1 MNSHSLEDEESNQ
14 QLLRKVIEQRYQELL
29 TGIQVYIWKFGFVKE
44 RTQAETLVKEIL
56 QDTIVIALEKSHNYD
71 INRPALP
78 WLLGIALNV
87 MRKRR
92 RQQDY
97 ESQYI
102 TPITDTPQ
110 VRQRIQKLGFES
122 ISEAEMFEFLHHL
135 PEPRDPYGRL
145 ILEELLYLVEDNE
158 REVLRLAFV
167 EGLKGKSLASA
178 LNIKEGT
185 AWVRLHRAIVR
196 LRQAYAL
203 KMPELEKG
211 K

>member
-1 MNSHSLEDEESNQ
+1 MNSHSSQDKELKQ
-14 QLLRKVIEQRYQELL
+14 KLLRKVIEQHYQELL
-29 TGIQVYIWKFGFVKE
+29 VGIQVYIWKFGFVKE
-44 RTQAETLVKEIL
+44 RTQVETLVKEIL
-56 QDTIVIALEKSHNYD
+56 QDTIVIALEKSQNYD
-71 INRPALP
+71 INRPALS
-78 WLLGIALNV
+78 WLLGVALNV

-92 RQQDY
+92 REQCY
-97 ESQYI
+97 ESQHI

-110 VRQRIQKLGFES
+110 VRKKIQQLGFELT
-122 ISEAEMFEFLHHL
+122 SEAEMFEFLHHL
-135 PEPRDPYGRL
+135 PEQSDPYGRL
-145 ILEELLYLVEDNE
+145 ILEELLCLAGDSD
-158 REVLRLAFV
+158 REVLRLSFV

-203 KMPELEKG
+203 NMRKLEKD